1 MVPEQPA
8 VFFDRDGTIIRE
20 VNYCGNPSQ
29 VHAFVGAAGALVKL
43 QQAGFALIIVTNQSG
58 IGRGY
63 FTRED
68 FESVQD
74 EVLRQIKP
82 AEILATY
89 YDDSTPDRPSDRRK
103 PSPRMV
109 FEAAICR
116 ARSSSATK
124 TPTSSAAN
132 APGCARCW
140 SRQATE
146 KNTGTAGPMWWCRM
160 SAMRP
165 TGFCRRRDVQNNR
178 HHTRAMGLDAFSRK
192 AVGRAAGQAVGAAC
206 MGTRRPGAIG

>member
-109 FEAAICR
+109 FEAAQEHRLDLSRSFFVGDKDADIECGKR
-116 ARSSSATK
+116 AGLRTVLVETGYGKEHRDCGADVVV
-124 TPTSSAAN
+124 PDVGHAADWILQE
-132 APGCARCW
+132 AGCP
-140 SRQATE
+140 
-146 KNTGTAGPMWWCRM
+146 K
-160 SAMRP
+160 
-165 TGFCRRRDVQNNR
+165 
-178 HHTRAMGLDAFSRK
+178 
-192 AVGRAAGQAVGAAC
+192 
-206 MGTRRPGAIG
+206 